1 MKPYTASHLSI
12 LHIES
17 HVLSHRYNQPPPQ
30 PIFWPSNQS
39 HPWPPILWLHALLHM
54 YVFICWMVVCVW
66 WECWGLLFS
75 LLSSKWCQL
84 LKIYL
89 HSNDVFHGKIFHD
102 IWELKKMLPLLLQ
115 HRSSSLLCARDKFNI
130 TIKETDKQ
138 NKTELLV
145 LNTWLYQI
153 QTIRQLY
160 ICYILSIQP

>member
-30 PIFWPSNQS
+30 PIFWPSNQP

-75 LLSSKWCQL
+75 LFSNKWCQL
-84 LKIYL
+84 LKIYH
-89 HSNDVFHGKIFHD
+89 HSNDVFHGKMFHD
-102 IWELKKMLPLLLQ
+102 IWELKKNVAP
-115 HRSSSLLCARDKFNI
+115 SVATPIFNLLCALDKFNI

-160 ICYILSIQP
+160 ICYILRIQL

>member
-30 PIFWPSNQS
+30 PIFWPSNQP
-39 HPWPPILWLHALLHM
+39 HLWPPILWLHALLHM

-75 LLSSKWCQL
+75 LFSNKWCQL

-89 HSNDVFHGKIFHD
+89 HSNDVFHGKMFHD
-102 IWELKKMLPLLLQ
+102 IWELKKKCCPFCCNTDLQ
-115 HRSSSLLCARDKFNI
+115 VYCVPVIN
-130 TIKETDKQ
+130 
-138 NKTELLV
+138 
-145 LNTWLYQI
+145 
-153 QTIRQLY
+153 
-160 ICYILSIQP
+160 SI